1 MNFNFS
7 WQRLKTIFA
16 PTPTIALLITVALL
30 AASIGLGIY
39 NASLRQQE
47 KIQRA
52 IVQSKILANTMTG
65 PMAFDDLPAIEE
77 YLDAMKADPDVDVAG
92 VYGNDEQLVAGFSRP
107 GHQLP
112 ARNVVG
118 EPKLLNRNVAATA
131 RVAQG
136 SAVLGSVYL
145 EITNTP
151 LLQRILRYLG
161 IAIVIAMA
169 CVLVIMLAI
178 TNARLVEA
186 YRRLQEETKERASA
200 EEALRHAKKME
211 SLGELTGGIAHDF
224 NNLLMAASSALE
236 LMERSNDP
244 AKITQLKQGLRQTI
258 ERGAALTKQLL
269 AFARRTP
276 LKPQVI
282 DLVKHLQSMQ
292 TLLERSLRENINVEF
307 HSDIALGYVE
317 LDPAQLELAVLNI
330 AINARDAMPNGGKIE
345 VSLQNMPKLLPQ
357 DKEMVRL
364 AISDNGTGIPPDVL
378 PKVFE
383 PFFTTKSMGRGTGMG
398 LSQVYG
404 FVHASGGQVS
414 IASTQGRG
422 TSIIML
428 LPRSYKSLSVTAKP
442 TTLPTRA
449 KTTKAV
455 LRVLIVEDDL
465 SIAELLSKMLSELGL
480 SPAHVPTADA
490 ALAFLR
496 SNREPIDLVLS
507 DMVMPGMTDG
517 LALAL
522 IITKEWPKL
531 KIVLTTGSSGAA
543 AAAAQHGFPVLLKPY
558 LLQVL
563 DTELTNA
570 MASDSK

>member
-1 MNFNFS
+1 MTFQFF
-7 WQRLKTIFA
+7 WQRLKAIFA
-16 PTPTIALLITVALL
+16 PTPTVALLITLTLL
-30 AASIGLGIY
+30 ASSIGLGIY

-52 IVQSKILANTMTG
+52 IVQAKILANTMTG
-65 PMAFDDLPAIEE
+65 PMAFDDLAAVEE
-77 YLDAMKADPDVDVAG
+77 YLDALKADPDVDVAG
-92 VYGNDEQLVAGFSRP
+92 IYSNDQQLVAGFSRP
-107 GHQLP
+107 GHALP
-112 ARNVVG
+112 TKNVVG
-118 EPKLLNRNVAATA
+118 APKLLNRNVAATA

-136 SAVLGSVYL
+136 STVLGSVYV
-145 EITNTP
+145 EIAITP

-161 IAIVIAMA
+161 IAMVIIMA
-169 CVLVIMLAI
+169 CMLVIMLAI
-178 TNARLVEA
+178 TNARLAEA

-211 SLGELTGGIAHDF
+211 SLGALTGGIAHDF

-236 LMERSNDP
+236 LMERSKDP
-244 AKITQLKQGLRQTI
+244 AKIAQLKQGLRQTI

-269 AFARRTP
+269 ACARRTP

-282 DLVKHLQSMQ
+282 DLVKHLQSMH
-292 TLLERSLRENINVEF
+292 TLLERSLRENISVEF
-307 HSDIALGYVE
+307 HSDMALGYVE
-317 LDPAQLELAVLNI
+317 LDPAQLELAILNI

-345 VSLQNMPKLLPQ
+345 VSLQNMPKQLPQ
-357 DKEMVRL
+357 DAEMVQL
-364 AISDNGTGIPPDVL
+364 TISDNGTGIPPDVL

-404 FVHASGGQVS
+404 FVHASGGQVT
-414 IASTQGRG
+414 ITSTQGRG
-422 TSIIML
+422 TSVVIL
-428 LPRSYKSLSVTAKP
+428 LPRSYKSLSVTATP

-455 LRVLIVEDDL
+455 LRILIVEDDL
-465 SIAELLSKMLSELGL
+465 SIAELLAKMLSELGHH
-480 SPAHVPTADA
+480 SAHVTTADA

-496 SNREPIDLVLS
+496 SNRVPMDLVLS
-507 DMVMPGMTDG
+507 DMVIPGMTDG

-558 LLQVL
+558 LLQAL